1 MLELSCE
8 GDLRVARTFNR
19 GFGGDTYN
27 TAVAAARLGSSV
39 TYVTRIGNDA
49 FALALQENIVKEGIQ
64 LVPTRPA
71 KAPTGLYLVS
81 VDTEGQRD
89 FVYYRKDSA
98 ASQLGPEDITP
109 EMIKSAKVVYA
120 SGITMGISD
129 RARKAVVKAFTL
141 AQEAGVMTAFDPNY
155 REILWQSEEKTV
167 DAMNE
172 ILPLVDVF
180 LPSFP
185 EDTAM
190 MIGFNRPEQVLDYF
204 LFKGVKLIAVKA
216 GAQGCYLGYKKEMM
230 HIPAMSVKAID
241 TTGAGDAFNG
251 GFLHGLVTGESLLQC
266 AKLGITTASLK
277 VLNRGSA
284 GAMPARDAVYSRAFS
299 NA

>member
-8 GDLRVARTFNR
+8 GDLRVARNFTRN
-19 GFGGDTYN
+19 FGGDTYN
-27 TAVAAARLGSSV
+27 TAVSAARLGSSV

-49 FALALQENIVKEGIQ
+49 FAPALQEAMLKENIQ
-64 LVPTRPA
+64 LAPPRPVKGA
-71 KAPTGLYLVS
+71 TGLYLVS
-81 VDTEGQRD
+81 VDTEGQRE

-98 ASQLGPEDITP
+98 ASQLGPDDITP
-109 EMIKSAKVVYA
+109 DLIKSAKIVYS

-129 RARKAVVKAFTL
+129 RCRKAVVKAFTL
-141 AQEAGVMTAFDPNY
+141 AQELGVMTAFDPNY
-155 REILWQSEEKTV
+155 RELLWQSESRHM
-167 DAMNE
+167 DAMSE
-172 ILPLVDVF
+172 IMPLVDVF

-185 EDTAM
+185 EDTM
-190 MIGFNRPEQVLDYF
+190 MMVGFNRPEQVLDYF
-204 LFKGVKLIAVKA
+204 LFKGTKLVVVKA

-251 GFLHGLVTGESLLQC
+251 GFLHGLANGESLQQC
-266 AKLGITTASLK
+266 AKFGITTASLK

-284 GAMPARDAVYSRAFS
+284 AAMPARDAVYSRAF
-299 NA
+299 N